1 MKDFENLPL
10 DRSELFGGGLSK
22 LLMIIAHP
30 LGWQVCFCTLHMQS
44 ELTAALFSGWLTA
57 KCCIQLPDSHM
68 VGLKQSQCF
77 SPVAYPLTRLL

>member
-30 LGWQVCFCTLHMQS
+30 LGWQVCFVHSICRAS
-44 ELTAALFSGWLTA
+44 SR
-57 KCCIQLPDSHM
+57 LPY
-68 VGLKQSQCF
+68 SQ
-77 SPVAYPLTRLL
+77 AG